1 MILQPKSSNLPE
13 NTEQN
18 PKEAIVSA
26 GLNMIPGSENAAVTV
41 STSTKQ
47 PFGTGAEGGDKKK
60 EDVAQVAATTTTPR
74 QQKKTTTT
82 PMKEDKPVLGQ

>member
-13 NTEQN
+13 TTDPN

-26 GLNMIPGSENAAVTV
+26 GLNMIPGSENAAVTAGP
-41 STSTKQ
+41 TNKQ
-47 PFGTGAEGGDKKK
+47 PFGAEGGDKKK
-60 EDVAQVAATTTTPR
+60 DDPAQVAASTTTPR